1 MSGVMRVLTLGLLAA
16 LIAPSLAVGVGG
28 PLPSTLNLSP
38 TTPPAPLTVDKP
50 HASPTAPIL
59 APASV
64 ASGSESESESEG
76 SGKPKSTVPVAPPTP
91 TTTVAPP
98 TAAAMRA
105 EVAIRKRE
113 HDCIAGA
120 QAVSDWPMRVAAIK
134 ACQHASVKEAVAGG
148 FVTVKDNKVVTDKT
162 MSGVAVRFI

>member
-1 MSGVMRVLTLGLLAA
+1 MRVLTLGLLAA
-16 LIAPSLAVGVGG
+16 FIAPSLAVGVGG

-38 TTPPAPLTVDKP
+38 TTPPAQLTVDVP
-50 HASPTAPIL
+50 HASPK
-59 APASV
+59 SV

-76 SGKPKSTVPVAPPTP
+76 SGKPMSTPPVAPPTS

-98 TAAAMRA
+98 SAAAMRV

-148 FVTVKDNKVVTDKT
+148 FVTVKDNKVVADMT